1 MEENIEGLE
10 GSEKQNTESTIPEIK
25 LQYHTS
31 EFFGKV
37 NRSQDGAELLRKLI
51 PEGTIE
57 MQEQVI
63 VLYLNRANKVI
74 GYYRHTTGGV
84 NSTIMDVKLII
95 GTALKSLS
103 SGIIIAHNHPSG
115 NLKPSD
121 QDIAITNTIK
131 KAAATVDVLLLDHI
145 IITKDGYYSFADEGL
160 AGIYKEYD
168 EENSKTNFVED
179 KQSANEKTA
188 REAAKM
194 LIYGYVE
201 RGDTIEQLRAGQMGS
216 HNGEFS
222 ASIKAN
228 KIHISEIK
236 NKKVDFSF
244 PLQSIYNEIVDELYA
259 DGKEIQQKKQ
269 ANTVPIKKETVKKQ
283 IVKKSASKKQEQPEK
298 KKEAQKVKPVERMG
312 EEVKFIKRYAIME
325 GKEKTD
331 LQLLNFLSA
340 IQKAIVEKRIRKNS
354 PFKKEIEYIQTNLV
368 KLTNALRKIPQESK
382 RLAEIKINPDILKT
396 FQEIGGSEKVRLSV
410 NYLKRYIG
418 IQGKHLTKEKAQ
430 RLLDTLTK
438 AVKSKKI
445 FADDPFAERLQVVY
459 KSLVD
464 FLKVAKKND
473 TLQIHSEVLNGLNV
487 ALDGCCC
494 DEKKKTELNQ
504 VEKIE
509 EEVQQENK
517 NKVMNSLDFAKLKF
531 ETIGFTGKWK
541 ELIGDPCEG
550 FTAMVFG
557 KPKMGK
563 SYLCVDFAGYLARNH
578 GNTLY
583 VAKEEKL
590 DATLQKK
597 LNDKNVKHRCLY
609 VSDHLP
615 DDLSEYQFIFL
626 DSVSKLRLSPQD
638 LERLKTDN
646 PGKSFIDIYQ
656 TTKTGNFRGTNE
668 HQHDVDVVIEVPEKG
683 KAVQF
688 GRFNQGGEMEIF
700 PLDTQQTYKEEQALK
715 KVPVLLG
722 TKKKYDILSPDGFS
736 IRIGIEPFNSI
747 KEGQEYLKKW
757 IGRYKIQGYYSCS
770 NPYGR
775 IPLEDLEDRC
785 EWINI

>member
-1 MEENIEGLE
+1 MEENNLE
-10 GSEKQNTESTIPEIK
+10 GTQKTEKPEKAIPEIK

-31 EFFGKV
+31 DLYGKV
-37 NRSQDGAELLRKLI
+37 TSSNDAANIVRKIL

-63 VLYLNRANKVI
+63 VLYMNRANNVI
-74 GYYRHTTGGV
+74 GYYRHSTGGV
-84 NSTIMDVKLII
+84 HAAIIDVKLIVS
-95 GTALKSLS
+95 TALKSLS
-103 SGIIIAHNHPSG
+103 SAILIAHNHPSG
-115 NLKPSD
+115 NLKPSNED
-121 QDIAITNTIK
+121 LEITK
-131 KAAATVDVLLLDHI
+131 KLSNAAKAVDVALLDHVI
-145 IITKDGYYSFADEGL
+145 VTKDGHYSFSDEGVL
-160 AGIYKEYD
+160 SGICQS
-168 EENSKTNFVED
+168 EESKVESEE
-179 KQSANEKTA
+179 KKYPVTESLEGTKPTEKTA
-188 REAAKM
+188 RETAKM

-201 RGDTIEQLRAGQMGS
+201 RGDTVQSLKAGQMGS

-228 KIHISEIK
+228 KIHVTEIK

-244 PLQSIYNEIVDELYA
+244 PLQSIYNEVVDELYSE
-259 DGKEIQQKKQ
+259 GKEIEEKPQPKKQ
-269 ANTVPIKKETVKKQ
+269 TVKKE
-283 IVKKSASKKQEQPEK
+283 IPK
-298 KKEAQKVKPVERMG
+298 KKEPQVKQKAETKIKPVERIG
-312 EEVKFIKRYAIME
+312 EEVKLIKRYAIME

-331 LQLLNFLSA
+331 VQLLNFLSA
-340 IQKAIVEKRIRKNS
+340 VQKAIVEKRIRKTS

-382 RLAEIKINPDILKT
+382 RIAEIKINPSVLKS

-438 AVKSKKI
+438 AVKAKKI
-445 FADDPFAERLQVVY
+445 FADDPFAERLQAVY

-473 TLQIHSEVLNGLNV
+473 TLQIHSEVLNGLN
-487 ALDGCCC
+487 ATLDGCSC
-494 DEKKKTELNQ
+494 DEKKNDELNH
-504 VEKIE
+504 IE
-509 EEVQQENK
+509 EAEEVQPQIE
-517 NKVMNSLDFAKLKF
+517 NKVMNSMDFAKLKF
-531 ETIGFTGKWK
+531 ETLGFTGKWK
-541 ELIGDPCEG
+541 QLIGDPCEG

-563 SYLCVDFAGYLARNH
+563 SYFCVEFAGYLARNH

-597 LNDKNVKHRCLY
+597 LNDKNVMHRCLF
-609 VSDHLP
+609 VSDHIP
-615 DDLSEYQFIFL
+615 DDLTPYQFIFL
-626 DSVSKLRLSPQD
+626 DSVSKLRLKPED
-638 LERLKTDN
+638 LERLKAEN

-683 KAVQF
+683 KAIQF
-688 GRFNQGGEMEIF
+688 GRFNQGGEIEIF
-700 PLDTQQTYKEEQALK
+700 QNEKQAQNDA
-715 KVPVLLG
+715 PVLFG
-722 TKKKYDILSPDGFS
+722 TKKRYDILSPDGFS
-736 IRIGIEPFNSI
+736 IRIGVPAFTSRKKALEYF
-747 KEGQEYLKKW
+747 KMWQE
-757 IGRYKIQGYYSCS
+757 RYRIQGYYSS
-770 NPYGR
+770 VPYGR
-775 IPLEDLEDRC
+775 IPLEDLEDYC
-785 EWINI
+785 QWIEV

>member
-10 GSEKQNTESTIPEIK
+10 GTEKQKGESTIPEIK

-31 EFFGKV
+31 EFFGQV
-37 NRSQDGAELLRKLI
+37 SRSQDCAELLRKLI

-95 GTALKSLS
+95 STALKSLS

-115 NLKPSD
+115 NLRPSD

-131 KAAATVDVLLLDHI
+131 KAAASVDITLLDHI

-160 AGIYKEYD
+160 TGIYKEHD
-168 EENSKTNFVED
+168 EENPTASIVED
-179 KQSANEKTA
+179 KQQVNEKTA

-201 RGDTIEQLRAGQMGS
+201 RGDTVEQLRAGQMGS

-228 KIHISEIK
+228 KIHVSEIK
-236 NKKVDFSF
+236 GNKVDFSF
-244 PLQSIYNEIVDELYA
+244 PLQSIYNELVDELYA
-259 DGKEIQQKKQ
+259 DGKEIQQKQKVKK
-269 ANTVPIKKETVKKQ
+269 VPMKKETPKKK
-283 IVKKSASKKQEQPEK
+283 ITKTEPEK
-298 KKEAQKVKPVERMG
+298 KKQDAKPVERIA
-312 EEVKFIKRYAIME
+312 EEVKLIKRYAIME
-325 GKEKTD
+325 GKEKTVE
-331 LQLLNFLSA
+331 QLLNFLSA
-340 IQKAIVEKRIRKNS
+340 VQKAIVEKRIRKTS

-368 KLTNALRKIPQESK
+368 KLTNTLRKIPNPAK
-382 RLAEIKINPDILKT
+382 RIAEIKINPDVLKK
-396 FQEIGGSEKVRLSV
+396 FQQIGGSERVRLSV
-410 NYLKRYIG
+410 NYVKRYIG
-418 IQGKHLTKEKAQ
+418 IQGKNLTREKAQ
-430 RLLDTLTK
+430 RLFDTLTK
-438 AVKSKKI
+438 AVKAKKI
-445 FADDPFAERLQVVY
+445 FADDPFAETLQVVY
-459 KSLVD
+459 KSLLD

-473 TLQIHSEVLNGLNV
+473 TLNIHSEVLNGLN
-487 ALDGCCC
+487 ATLDGCCC
-494 DEKKKTELNQ
+494 HEKKKTEL
-504 VEKIE
+504 KHE
-509 EEVQQENK
+509 EEHQPENK
-517 NKVMNSLDFAKLKF
+517 NTVMNSLDFAKLKF
-531 ETIGFTGKWK
+531 DSLGFTGKWK

-563 SYLCVDFAGYLARNH
+563 SYLCVEFAGYLARNH

-597 LNDKNVKHRCLY
+597 LNDKEVKHRCLY

-615 DDLSEYQFIFL
+615 DDLSPYQFIFL
-626 DSVSKLRLSPQD
+626 DSVSKLRLSPED
-638 LERLKTDN
+638 LERLKTEN

-668 HQHDVDVVIEVPEKG
+668 HQHDVDIVIEVPEKG

-700 PLDTQQTYKEEQALK
+700 PSL
-715 KVPVLLG
+715 PVLSEPNKTELSDR

-747 KEGQEYLKKW
+747 KEGQEYLKNW
-757 IGRYKIQGYYSCS
+757 INRYKIQGYYSCS

-775 IPLEDLEDRC
+775 IALEDLEDRC
-785 EWINI
+785 EWVEME

>member
-10 GSEKQNTESTIPEIK
+10 GTQKQKAESTIPEIK

-31 EFFGKV
+31 EFFGQV
-37 NRSQDGAELLRKLI
+37 SRSQECADLLRKLI

-131 KAAATVDVLLLDHI
+131 KAASTVDVKLLDHI

-160 AGIYKEYD
+160 AGVYKQHD
-168 EENSKTNFVED
+168 EENSETNFVED
-179 KQSANEKTA
+179 KQSSNEKTA
-188 REAAKM
+188 REVAKM
-194 LIYGYVE
+194 LIYVYVE
-201 RGDTIEQLRAGQMGS
+201 RGDTVEQLRAGQMGS

-269 ANTVPIKKETVKKQ
+269 VKVAPIKKEITKKK
-283 IVKKSASKKQEQPEK
+283 IGKQESK
-298 KKEAQKVKPVERMG
+298 KKEQDTKPVERIG
-312 EEVKFIKRYAIME
+312 EEVKLIKRYAVME
-325 GKEKTD
+325 GKEKTVE
-331 LQLLNFLSA
+331 QLLNFLSA
-340 IQKAIVEKRIRKNS
+340 VQKAIVEKRIRKTS

-368 KLTNALRKIPQESK
+368 KLTNALRKIPNPAK
-382 RLAEIKINPDILKT
+382 RVAKIKISPDVLKK
-396 FQEIGGSEKVRLSV
+396 FQQIGGSERVRLSV
-410 NYLKRYIG
+410 NYVKRYIG
-418 IQGKHLTKEKAQ
+418 IQGKNLTREKAQ
-430 RLLDTLTK
+430 RLFDTLTK
-438 AVKSKKI
+438 AVKAKKI
-445 FADDPFAERLQVVY
+445 FADDPFAERLQIVY
-459 KSLVD
+459 KSLLD

-473 TLQIHSEVLNGLNV
+473 TLNIHSEVLNGLN
-487 ALDGCCC
+487 ATLDGCSC
-494 DEKKKTELNQ
+494 DQKKKTEPKS
-504 VEKIE
+504 EKE
-509 EEVQQENK
+509 YQPENK
-517 NKVMNSLDFAKLKF
+517 NTVMNSLDFAKLKF
-531 ETIGFTGKWK
+531 DSLGFTGKWK

-563 SYLCVDFAGYLARNH
+563 SYLCVEFAGYLARNH

-597 LNDKNVKHRCLY
+597 LNDKEVKHRCLY

-615 DDLSEYQFIFL
+615 DDLSPYQFIFL
-626 DSVSKLRLSPQD
+626 DSVSKLRLSPED
-638 LERLKTDN
+638 LERLKIEN
-646 PGKSFIDIYQ
+646 RGKSFIDIYQ

-668 HQHDVDVVIEVPEKG
+668 HQHDVDVVIEIPEKG

-700 PLDTQQTYKEEQALK
+700 SADKQETNKREQAQK
-715 KVPVLLG
+715 DAPVLLG

-747 KEGQEYLKKW
+747 KEGKEYLKKW
-757 IGRYKIQGYYSCS
+757 IDRYKIQGYYSCS

-775 IPLEDLEDRC
+775 IPLEDLEGRC
-785 EWINI
+785 EWIEVE